1 MPTETNSFKINGL
14 ENLKAEYRLFQV
26 SGLRR
31 DVMEYHGNLQKI
43 RRRLSSQLRA
53 PVAIYERDDATFAL
67 IPKGYGEP
75 PSEVLLVGGVALL
88 RDTNETMALTFFPDG
103 SPLDAV
109 RMRFLQ
115 FSVEGPLQQ
124 DPQLWQ
130 PGSGLPFY
138 FRKPTKA
145 LGDLDL
151 YDGFTV
157 RVVPHT
163 EGGYGLVVDLRRK
176 LVARNP
182 LSASITRDAVA
193 RLKGRSCLY
202 KMGNTWYSIKLSGLS
217 EAKIGQPSIPL
228 DGKPVSLIDYLRAQL
243 PEPVPPPVA
252 NLSPEG
258 AAVYFRTRG
267 PEQKSAPAA
276 LCYLIEDTHAAS
288 GAQHQSETT
297 AAPADRYIQIAR
309 IVRSF
314 LATLR
319 LSGVQ
324 LTVADKPGLAE
335 QELLPLPTLLFG
347 RDRKL
352 RVGEQGDDLTL
363 VRNYSGSRLKLLEDP
378 SAGFFEQSILGRQ
391 YFVIP
396 KSIHKSSGWQF
407 LLDLKAQMKSLYA
420 CGEDYEPEVIVYDDP
435 DRSRDFAGQSRAI
448 RAAMEAAAIK
458 PGFALVMVHRAERR
472 PRSADKLAAWIVKE
486 LGQKFDLNASV
497 IHTDMVR
504 RAYMMQRRNDEL
516 RYVVKDAE
524 QRRLRGYVRNVVLN
538 KILLTNA
545 KWPFVLDSKLNAHVI
560 IGIDV
565 KNSTSAFTL
574 IAGGGRIIRF
584 LTKPSRQKERLLKNQ
599 VAQYVTDL
607 LGKEKKNLGAK
618 PVEIVVHR
626 DGRAWES
633 EIEGLKEACRKLALD
648 GVIANEWRLTV
659 LEIAKSAPAA
669 MRLFDVMP
677 GRNGGATIVS
687 NPPVGSFVR
696 TGETEGFVCTTGQP
710 FAIPGTAKPLHV
722 KRRHGSMAIDL
733 CLADVF
739 DLSCLTWGRPEGSM
753 RLPISIKLCD
763 RRLFEEAE
771 DVNEDEV
778 DFGIDDD
785 VADAS

>member
-1 MPTETNSFKINGL
+1 MPTETNSFKIEGL
-14 ENLKAEYRLFQV
+14 ETLKAEYRLFQV
-26 SGLRR
+26 GGLRR
-31 DVMEYHGNLQKI
+31 DSMDYYGNLQKI
-43 RRRLSSQLRA
+43 RRRLSSLMRA
-53 PVAIYERDDATFAL
+53 PVAMYERDDVTFAL

-75 PSEVLLVGGVALL
+75 PSEVLLVGGVAML
-88 RDTNETMALTFFPDG
+88 RDTMEVIELTFCPDG
-103 SPLDAV
+103 SALDAV

-115 FSVEGPLQQ
+115 FAVEAPLLR
-124 DPQLWQ
+124 DPRLWR

-138 FRKPTKA
+138 FRRPTKS
-145 LGDLDL
+145 LGELDL

-157 RVVPHT
+157 RIVPHT
-163 EGGYGLVVDLRRK
+163 DGGYGIVVDLRRK
-176 LVARNP
+176 LIARSP
-182 LSASITRDAVA
+182 LSTSITRDAVA

-202 KMGNTWYSIKLSGLS
+202 KMGDTWFSVKLSGLS
-217 EAKIGQPSIPL
+217 DAKVGARSIPL
-228 DGKPVSLIDYLRAQL
+228 SGRAVSLIEYLHASM
-243 PEPVPPPVA
+243 PTPVPPAVA

-258 AAVYFRTRG
+258 AAIYFRTSG

-297 AAPADRYIQIAR
+297 AEPADRRTQIDR
-309 IVRSF
+309 IVRTF
-314 LATLR
+314 LASLQV
-319 LSGVQ
+319 SGAE
-324 LTVADKPGLAE
+324 LKVADKPGAADAE
-335 QELLPLPTLLFG
+335 LFPLPTLLFG
-347 RDRKL
+347 NNRRLKL
-352 RVGEQGDDLTL
+352 GEQGDDLTL
-363 VRNYSGSRLKLLEDP
+363 VRDYSKNRLKLLEDP
-378 SAGFFEQSILGRQ
+378 NAGFFEQSVLSRQ
-391 YFVIP
+391 YFIVP
-396 KSIHKSSGWQF
+396 KSIHNSSGTQF
-407 LLDLKAQMKSLYA
+407 LSDLKTQLKSLYS
-420 CGEDYEPEVIVYDDP
+420 CGGEYEPEVIVYDDLNG
-435 DRSRDFAGQSRAI
+435 SRDFAGQSRAI
-448 RAAMEAAAIK
+448 RAAMEAAEVR
-458 PGFALVMVHRAERR
+458 PGFALVMVHRADRR
-472 PRSADKLAAWIVKE
+472 PRSADKLAAWVVKE
-486 LGQKFDLNASV
+486 LGQKFELTASV

-504 RAYMMQRRNDEL
+504 RAYTMQRRNNEL
-516 RYVVKDAE
+516 RYVAKDTE

-545 KWPFVLDSKLNAHVI
+545 KWPFVLSSKLNADIV

-599 VAQYVTDL
+599 VAQYVVDL
-607 LGKEKKNLGAK
+607 VSKEKTNLGST
-618 PVEIVVHR
+618 PIEIVVHR
-626 DGRAWES
+626 DGRAWDS
-633 EIEGLKEACRKLALD
+633 EVEGLKEACRKLALD
-648 GVIANEWRLTV
+648 GVISDDWRLTV

-669 MRLFDVMP
+669 MRLFDVTP
-677 GRNGGATIVS
+677 GRDGGAPIVS

-696 TGETEGFVCTTGQP
+696 IGDAEGFVCTTGEP

-739 DLSCLTWGRPEGSM
+739 DLSCLTWGRPEGAM